1 MKGIAS
7 RELVIVGAIM
17 GLGVFAMSILQ
28 PMLPLYLTSIG
39 VSPEVLGLMFSVAMV
54 GMVVGESSWGWV
66 ADRIGLRLP
75 LTMGTI
81 ACGLTVVFFAFTYSV
96 PMIFIIFFFWGLV
109 RSALFG
115 PGRGYVGAKA
125 QPLKKATSMAMIS
138 VMLAASRSLG
148 ALPSGFIADN
158 LGYNAVFFISSG
170 IALGG
175 GLLVLL
181 GFRNIRSN
189 SLNRS
194 DDSQS
199 LSQGPAPRPARS
211 IYRHLAWQCVVAI
224 LQFLGLGILMT
235 FLPLLATEVVGV
247 SAVEVGILFTT
258 GGLVAVISGIPMGML
273 ADRIGKKVFMVIG
286 LIVSASAIA
295 GMAFITSFHGLIA
308 LVIVRSL
315 GMVMFSPA
323 ALGLLSEF
331 VPTERQSTVM
341 GVYGGICENTG
352 LIAGSA
358 LGGVLWSTLGYRTT
372 FLAAATSASVGAL
385 ICLTLVKV
393 RSIDSP
399 SYASPANSNIR
410 GNKT

>member
-1 MKGIAS
+1 
-7 RELVIVGAIM
+7 
-17 GLGVFAMSILQ
+17 
-28 PMLPLYLTSIG
+28 
-39 VSPEVLGLMFSVAMV
+39 
-54 GMVVGESSWGWV
+54 
-66 ADRIGLRLP
+66 
-75 LTMGTI
+75 
-81 ACGLTVVFFAFTYSV
+81 
-96 PMIFIIFFFWGLV
+96 
-109 RSALFG
+109 
-115 PGRGYVGAKA
+115 
-125 QPLKKATSMAMIS
+125 MAMIS
-138 VMLAASRSLG
+138 VMVAASRSLG

-158 LGYNAVFFISSG
+158 LGYEAIFFVSSG

-181 GFRNIRSN
+181 GLRNIRSN

-194 DDSQS
+194 DDSQL
-199 LSQGPAPRPARS
+199 LSQGPTLTPVRF
-211 IYRHLAWQCVVAI
+211 IYRHLAWQCVVAV

-258 GGLVAVISGIPMGML
+258 GGLVAVVSGIPMGML
-273 ADRIGKKVFMVIG
+273 ADRVGKKVFMVIG
-286 LIVSASAIA
+286 MIVSASAIV
-295 GMAFITSFHGLIA
+295 GMVFITSFHGLLA

-372 FLAAATSASVGAL
+372 FLAAAASAGLGAL
-385 ICLTLVKV
+385 ICLTLVKA

-399 SYASPANSNIR
+399 SSSSPVKKYTR
-410 GNKT
+410 GNRT